1 MAVEGRPKR
10 KVRSGVFVPKT
21 RLLCVGRDFT
31 VGGAERVQLTLL
43 KHFDRDKFDIRIFY
57 LSGQGTFRRLVP
69 PDVIATYGVQWSE
82 SLKLRALP
90 ILVRLIKLA
99 RQSNVIFAMQEGTPI
114 YLAVLAGRLTGRP
127 VVGWAHAP
135 WSEQSKRVGSWHR
148 WALSLYSLTNKL
160 IVTSEGGSRELVSY
174 YPRLRGKVDAVRN
187 PLPLQHIRTQARAVL
202 PRWAEQVFTK
212 RTVLSIGRLEP
223 EKGFDILLPAFAE
236 LVHVRGL
243 DLHLLI
249 LGDGEERAR
258 LEELARELEV
268 SNRVFM
274 PGFQQNPYPFFAPA
288 DVLVL
293 SSRYEGQ
300 PVALLEAMAL
310 GLPVISTDCPHGP
323 REITKEG
330 RYGLLVPPDNVAAL
344 AEATYTLLNSAK
356 QRAALSAA
364 AATRV
369 EEYDVSQVRSFED
382 LLLEC
387 VSNKAV

>member
-1 MAVEGRPKR
+1 LVEGKLEHT
-10 KVRSGVFVPKT
+10 VRSKVIVSKT

-43 KHFDRDKFDIRIFY
+43 EHLDRDKFDTRIFY
-57 LSGQGTFRRLVP
+57 LSGQGTFRKLVP
-69 PDVIATYGVQWSE
+69 PDVIATYGVQGSE

-99 RQSNVIFAMQEGTPI
+99 RQSDVIFAMQEGTPI

-148 WALSLYSLTNKL
+148 WALYLYSLTNKL
-160 IVTSEGGSRELVSY
+160 IVTSEGGSRELVRY

-187 PLPLQHIRTQARAVL
+187 PLPLRHIRTQARAVL
-202 PRWAEQVFTK
+202 PKWAEQVFAK

-236 LVHVRGL
+236 LVHGRGL

-258 LEELARELEV
+258 LEELARELEI

-274 PGFQQNPYPFFAPA
+274 PGFQDNPYPFFAPA
-288 DVLVL
+288 DVFVL
-293 SSRYEGQ
+293 SSRWEGLGL
-300 PVALLEAMAL
+300 VLLEAMAL

-323 REITKEG
+323 GEIIREA

-344 AEATYTLLNSAK
+344 TEATYALLDSAE
-356 QRAALSAA
+356 QRVALSAA
-364 AATRV
+364 GATLV
-369 EEYDVSQVRSFED
+369 EEYGVSQVRSFED

-387 VSNKAV
+387 ASDKAV